1 MTGIIMHSSHPVVL
15 HQLPQV
21 IDQSELLWIHLQGSK
36 EKYHLSVS
44 RHGSREEHRQSVYL
58 LTALLS
64 SFLMVDLPHRALTPS
79 TATARRNSEAG
90 RPHCS
95 LSSFSTAPT
104 TSLLVFTRVMP
115 YSEAMIEM
123 FK

>member
-1 MTGIIMHSSHPVVL
+1 MTGIMMRSSHPVVV

-21 IDQSELLWIHLQGSK
+21 IDESELLWIHLQGGVKRRHRRLRVSGDGHRG
-36 EKYHLSVS
+36 ECCNSV
-44 RHGSREEHRQSVYL
+44 RL

-90 RPHCS
+90 WPHCS
-95 LSSFSTAPT
+95 FSSFSTAPT
-104 TSLLVFTRVMP
+104 TSLLVFTRVIP
-115 YSEAMIEM
+115 YSKTM
-123 FK
+123 K